1 MSSHPRTALL
11 SPEEYL
17 EAERRAETKHEY
29 WGGEII
35 AFAGASERHNLIV
48 ANLIGSLVPQLRGSR
63 CRAYPSDLRVRTR
76 PDHFLYPD
84 VTVVCGDSRLADD
97 KRDVLLNPAL
107 VVEVLS
113 PSTEAHDR
121 TAKLDQYRKVP
132 TLQDYLL
139 VAQQARRVQRYARR
153 EGEFWLFSETTE
165 PGAVLQLDSI
175 GCTLSLDDVY
185 ANVL

>member
-35 AFAGASERHNLIV
+35 DFAGASERHNLIV
-48 ANLIGSLVPQLRGSR
+48 GNLVVALGSQMRGSP

-76 PDHFLYPD
+76 PDHYLYPD
-84 VTVVCGDSRLADD
+84 LTVVCGESRLADE
-97 KRDVLLNPAL
+97 KRDVLLNPTL

-113 PSTEAHDR
+113 PSTEMRDR
-121 TAKLDQYRKVP
+121 TDKLDQYRKVT

-139 VAQQARRVQRYARR
+139 VSQNGRRIQRYTRQ
-153 EGEFWLFSETTE
+153 ESDFWLFSEATE
-165 PGAVLQLDSI
+165 AGDVLRLESI
-175 GCTLSLDDVY
+175 GCTLALDDVY
-185 ANVL
+185 ENVL